1 MEWISINEVCNL
13 TKKSNTTIRNL
24 ARKLKAEK
32 SKHIKLERLPSGH
45 DKMLF
50 SLSYVNSKLIIGKPI
65 KNSNT
70 AIDSNSNKI
79 IEILERQI
87 IAKDEQMKNKDEQIN
102 NLQQLLAIEKQQM
115 QLLLEAPK
123 KKKRWLWF

>member
-87 IAKDEQMKNKDEQIN
+87 IAKDEQIN
-102 NLQQLLAIEKQQM
+102 NLTQLLAMEKQQVQM
-115 QLLLEAPK
+115 LLDAPK
-123 KKKRWLWF
+123 KKKRWFGF

>member
-45 DKMLF
+45 DKMLI

-87 IAKDEQMKNKDEQIN
+87 IAKDEQIN
-102 NLQQLLAIEKQQM
+102 NLQQLLAMEKQQM
-115 QLLLEAPK
+115 QLLLDAPK
-123 KKKRWLWF
+123 KKKRWFGF

>member
-45 DKMLF
+45 DKMLI

-87 IAKDEQMKNKDEQIN
+87 ITKDEQIN
-102 NLQQLLAIEKQQM
+102 NLQQLLAMEKQQVQM
-115 QLLLEAPK
+115 LLDAPK

>member
-70 AIDSNSNKI
+70 TIDSNSNKI

-87 IAKDEQMKNKDEQIN
+87 ITKDEQIN
-102 NLQQLLAIEKQQM
+102 NLQQLLAMEKQQVQM
-115 QLLLEAPK
+115 LLDAPK

>member
-50 SLSYVNSKLIIGKPI
+50 SLSYVNSTLIIGKPI

-87 IAKDEQMKNKDEQIN
+87 IAKDEQIN
-102 NLQQLLAIEKQQM
+102 NLTQLLAMEKQQVQM
-115 QLLLEAPK
+115 LLDPPK
-123 KKKRWLWF
+123 KKKRWFGF

>member
-87 IAKDEQMKNKDEQIN
+87 IAKDEQIN
-102 NLQQLLAIEKQQM
+102 NLQQLLAMEKQQLQM
-115 QLLLEAPK
+115 LLEAPK
-123 KKKRWLWF
+123 KKKRWFGF

>member
-1 MEWISINEVCNL
+1 
-13 TKKSNTTIRNL
+13 
-24 ARKLKAEK
+24 
-32 SKHIKLERLPSGH
+32 
-45 DKMLF
+45 MLF

-87 IAKDEQMKNKDEQIN
+87 IAKDEQIN
-102 NLQQLLAIEKQQM
+102 NLQQLLAMEKQVRSLG
-115 QLLLEAPK
+115 LLVV
-123 KKKRWLWF
+123 

>member
-1 MEWISINEVCNL
+1 L

-50 SLSYVNSKLIIGKPI
+50 SLSYVNSTLIIGKPI

-87 IAKDEQMKNKDEQIN
+87 IAKDEQIN
-102 NLQQLLAIEKQQM
+102 NLTQLLAMEKQQVQM
-115 QLLLEAPK
+115 LLDAPK
-123 KKKRWLWF
+123 KKKRWFGF

>member
-50 SLSYVNSKLIIGKPI
+50 SLSYVNSTLIIGKPI

-87 IAKDEQMKNKDEQIN
+87 IAKDEQIN
-102 NLQQLLAIEKQQM
+102 NLTQLLAMEKQQVQM
-115 QLLLEAPK
+115 LLDAPK
-123 KKKRWLWF
+123 KKKRWFGF